1 MQNSREHKPVFRM
14 VAIGI
19 AVLVA
24 AAIIT
29 GCSTSLTTQRKDD
42 VSAAPLSYSPDK
54 VPANGLVQNSTGG
67 AVSIDVK
74 WLGVDNDKLVFDVSM
89 DTHSVDLDQY
99 NLGSLSVLLDE
110 QGNQYIPTSW
120 QSAPGGHHRKGTLTF
135 ATPDSLSQGKTK
147 YVELIVR
154 DVAGVGERVFK
165 WEVS

>member
-1 MQNSREHKPVFRM
+1 MQKSREHKAVFSLA
-14 VAIGI
+14 AIGI
-19 AVLVA
+19 AVLI
-24 AAIIT
+24 AAIVIT
-29 GCSTSLTTQRKDD
+29 GCSTALTAQVKDS
-42 VSAAPLSYSPDK
+42 VSAAPLTYSPDK
-54 VPANGLVQNSTGG
+54 VPANGLVQKSTGG

-110 QGNQYIPTSW
+110 QGKQYIPTSW
-120 QSAPGGHHRKGTLTF
+120 ESPSGGHHRNGTLTF